1 MDRIISTTAAILF
14 LAFAGSTNSFSQT
27 ATLPSGS
34 GTSGD
39 PYVIASLNN
48 LYWITQNS
56 GAWGAYFTQTAN
68 IDASSD
74 SSWNSGSGFSPIG
87 NGSHFTGTYDGQG
100 HTISGL
106 FISRGSS
113 DYIGMFGQ
121 IYHATIKN
129 LGLLNARVTG
139 RQYTG
144 GLVGLIF
151 DAAVSNCSTTGTVT
165 GDSDYVGGLV
175 GYSDGGSIS
184 SSNSSATITGGAGWA
199 GGLIG
204 SNTNN
209 ESTIS
214 TISNCYATGNVS
226 GASSFVGGLAG
237 ENLYGSKIKSS
248 YSTGRISGGSFVGG
262 FIGENYYTT
271 SSIDSSYAT
280 GRVSGNSGVGGFSG
294 GNDHNATITNSS
306 SSGNVV
312 CTGTNSGGFLAY
324 NSNSSSVANC
334 YATGADSG
342 GDYSG
347 GFNGSNQL
355 YSTFSQ
361 CYSTGNV
368 VGGEYVGGFS
378 GYSGSNY
385 GGEQISNC
393 YATGNVAGSGIFV
406 GGLVGYNFLGSIN
419 NCYSKGS
426 VSGSSPVGGLV
437 GYNYLS
443 SSSSFWDTQTS
454 GQSSSGSGDAGESS
468 SQMKTQSTFT
478 NAGWDFSNTWAIDV
492 AVNSG
497 YPGLSWQSQYV
508 ASAPSSVTSAS
519 TNIASSTVTLNGAVS
534 PHKSSTT
541 VKFLYGTVSGNYP
554 DTVTASQS
562 PLYAWGATSVSANVT
577 GLASSTTYYYKV
589 LSSNSHGSSLGSELN
604 FTTFPPPTLPTAA
617 TSAASAVTSTSASFN
632 GSVNPNGD
640 TTIVRFLL
648 GNVSGTYTDSIVA
661 SQSPLMGE
669 TSQPVSASASGL
681 NSGATYYV
689 RVAAVNTHG
698 YARGTEVSFTTTLA
712 ESRPSAGDGSSG
724 NPYQI
729 SSLGNLMWIADTV
742 DNHSAA
748 LGGVYFIQTQ
758 NINASPTKAADYNS
772 GQGFISIGS
781 SAAQRF
787 SGSYD
792 GQGYDIDSLFIS
804 RTGSGNDNLG
814 LFGFIG
820 STAVIKNLGVTN
832 ASVSGYDFVG
842 ALVGTDSA
850 GSSIENCYSTGS
862 VYAAYGD
869 CGGLIGEHNGSVAT
883 SFSSCTVTGGSNY
896 SMGGFIGYST
906 SGSITNCYSTGGVHV
921 SCAGAG
927 GLVGNHSGADISD
940 CYSVSKVS
948 ATSTYGGLIGGN
960 YGGTVTNSFFDT
972 DSTSS
977 SAAGTP
983 ETSAALR
990 TLSTFTNAGWDF
1002 ELETANGTNNYWD
1015 MDIAHHVINN
1025 GYPFLSWQ
1033 NGSTIALPVELANF
1047 SATVSDGKVELIWK
1061 TVTERN
1067 CEGFEVDRKDS
1078 SSTTPGGIAPRWLKL
1093 GFISGS
1099 GTSNSPHKYSYRDN
1113 SGISGALVYRLKEID
1128 RNGAFGYSQE
1138 IEVTP
1143 DAVPRVLALSQNY
1156 PNPFNPAT
1164 TIRFTV
1170 PKDGRA
1176 TLKVYNT
1183 LGQEVAA
1190 LFDGVAAAGE
1200 YHQAVFD
1207 ASRLASGIYFSQ
1219 LQFNGKMQVRKM
1231 LLLK

>member
-1 MDRIISTTAAILF
+1 MKNYGVKCVAAMFFALF
-14 LAFAGSTNSFSQT
+14 AAVDSFSQT
-27 ATLPSGS
+27 PTMPTGS

-39 PYVIASLNN
+39 PYIVATLNN
-48 LYWITQNS
+48 LYWITQHS
-56 GAWGAYFTQTAN
+56 IAWGAYYTQTAD
-68 IDASSD
+68 IDASTD
-74 SSWNSGSGFSPIG
+74 STWSSGSGFSPIG
-87 NGSHFTGTYDGQG
+87 SGSYFTGTYDGQG

-106 FISRGSS
+106 FISRGST
-113 DYIGMFGQ
+113 DYIGMFGET
-121 IYHATIKN
+121 HNATIKN
-129 LGLLNARVTG
+129 LGLLSVHITG

-144 GLVGLIF
+144 GLVGYDFGATVL
-151 DAAVSNCSTTGTVT
+151 NCSTSGIVT
-165 GDSDYVGGLV
+165 GESDYVGGLV

-226 GASSFVGGLAG
+226 GASSFIGGLAG

-248 YSTGRISGGSFVGG
+248 YSTGRITGGSFVGG

-271 SSIDSSYAT
+271 TSIDSSYAT
-280 GRVSGNSGVGGFSG
+280 GSVRGSSSVGGFAG
-294 GNDHNATITNSS
+294 GNDHSATITNSS
-306 SSGNVV
+306 STGNVV
-312 CTGTNSGGFLAY
+312 CTGSNSGGFVGS
-324 NSNSSSVANC
+324 NSNSSSVSNC
-334 YATGADSG
+334 YTTGIDSG

-347 GFNGSNQL
+347 GFVGSNQL

-368 VGGEYVGGFS
+368 LGGTNVGGFA
-378 GYSGSNY
+378 GNSGSTY

-393 YATGNVAGSGIFV
+393 YATGNVVASGNFV
-406 GGLVGYNFLGSIN
+406 GGLVGNNYLGAIN
-419 NCYSKGS
+419 TCYSKGS
-426 VSGSSPVGGLV
+426 VSGGSPVGGLV
-437 GYNYLS
+437 GYNNIS

-454 GQSSSGSGDAGESS
+454 GQSSSGSGDNGENTA
-468 SQMKTQSTFT
+468 QMKTQSTFT
-478 NAGWDFSNTWAIDV
+478 GAGWDFANTWAIDP
-492 AVNSG
+492 AVNNG

-508 ASAPSSVTSAS
+508 ASAPSAITSAS
-519 TNIASSTVTLNGAVS
+519 TNITSSTATLNGAVS
-534 PHKSSTT
+534 PHKGSTT
-541 VKFLYGTVSGNYP
+541 VKFVYGTVSGNYQ

-577 GLASSTTYYYKV
+577 GLASSTKYYYKV
-589 LSSNSHGSSLGSELN
+589 ISSNSNGSSQGSELN
-604 FTTFPPPTLPTAA
+604 FTTFPPPTLPTAT
-617 TSAASAVTSTSASFN
+617 TSAASSVTSTTATLN
-632 GSVNPNGD
+632 GAVNPNGD
-640 TTIVRFLL
+640 ITIVRFLL
-648 GNVSGTYTDSIVA
+648 GHVSGTYTDSIVA

-698 YARGTEVSFTTTLA
+698 YVRGTEVSFITTVA

-729 SSLGNLMWIADTV
+729 SSLGNLIWIADTV
-742 DNHSAA
+742 DNYSAA

-758 NINASPTKAADYNS
+758 YINAAPTKEADYNS
-772 GQGFISIGS
+772 GQGFISIGA

-792 GQGYDIDSLFIS
+792 GQGYHIDSLFIS

-850 GSSIENCYSTGS
+850 GSSIENCFSTGS

-869 CGGLIGEHNGSVAT
+869 CGGLIGEHSGLVAT

-921 SCAGAG
+921 SCPGVG

-940 CYSVSKVS
+940 CYSVSNVS

-960 YGGTVTNSFFDT
+960 YGGTVTNSFYDT
-972 DSTSS
+972 DSTGS

-983 ETSAALR
+983 EGSAALR
-990 TLSTFTNAGWDF
+990 TLSTFTSAGWDF
-1002 ELETANGTNNYWD
+1002 TTVWTIEPSVN
-1015 MDIAHHVINN
+1015 H
-1025 GYPFLSWQ
+1025 GYPTLQ
-1033 NGSTIALPVELANF
+1033 GVVALPVELVAF
-1047 SATVSDGKVELIWK
+1047 TATSNQMTTVLTWK
-1061 TVTERN
+1061 TATEVN
-1067 CEGFEVDRKDS
+1067 NAGFEIDRS
-1078 SSTTPGGIAPRWLKL
+1078 SMNNVQSTINRWAKI
-1093 GFISGS
+1093 GFVRGN
-1099 GTSNSPHKYSYRDN
+1099 GTTNSPHNYSYIDN
-1113 SGISGALVYRLKEID
+1113 VETAGTCSYRLKQID
-1128 RNGAFGYSQE
+1128 HNGAFKYSQAVQ
-1138 IEVTP
+1138 VTI
-1143 DAVPRVLALSQNY
+1143 AVPKILALNQNY
-1156 PNPFNPAT
+1156 PNPFNPST
-1164 TIRFTV
+1164 NIQFTV
-1170 PKDGRA
+1170 PTNGRA
-1176 TLKVYNT
+1176 ILKVYNT
-1183 LGQEVAA
+1183 LGQEVAN
-1190 LFDGVAAAGE
+1190 LFDGVATAGQ
-1200 YHQAVFD
+1200 YHQATFN
-1207 ASRLASGIYFSQ
+1207 ASNLASGIYFSR
-1219 LQFNGKMQVRKM
+1219 LEFGGKTQVKKM